1 VLIEVREL
9 SSRQGPVVRSTFYGK
24 AAARL
29 EPIGRLVRK
38 LESHPFGWEKTYPSV
53 VQAVVALQ
61 RGLIGLVLAASLSGC
76 VAYAGPGEEPRYG
89 YGVEVN
95 VAPPPVRV
103 VEVPAPRMGYV
114 WAPGYWNWNG
124 REHVWVEGRWIG
136 ERRGQHGVPEDWVE
150 HNGNWRLAQGHWE
163 R

>member
-1 VLIEVREL
+1 MIVCAMISLN
-9 SSRQGPVVRSTFYGK
+9 SRTSISTN
-24 AAARL
+24 A
-29 EPIGRLVRK
+29 
-38 LESHPFGWEKTYPSV
+38 SHTQFDD
-53 VQAVVALQ
+53 
-61 RGLIGLVLAASLSGC
+61 
-76 VAYAGPGEEPRYG
+76 AGPGEERRYG

-136 ERRGQHGVPEDWVE
+136 ERRGQHWVPEDWVE